1 MNLFEKELRA
11 MFGSNEM
18 LKDFKCCGNSFIA
31 KLDEDLRVKLRFVT
45 GGVSGHYIG
54 IELKLINRTEGEVDG
69 QIIKFSDVTG
79 LRNIGYDKIEPYI
92 WDYNGKIE
100 WYTPVTAQEELKIAE
115 AISDYIS
122 MYQSEGLGLKMQ

>member
-1 MNLFEKELRA
+1 M
-11 MFGSNEM
+11 
-18 LKDFKCCGNSFIA
+18 
-31 KLDEDLRVKLRFVT
+31 
-45 GGVSGHYIG
+45 
-54 IELKLINRTEGEVDG
+54 DG

-100 WYTPVTAQEELKIAE
+100 WYTPVTAQEKLKIAE